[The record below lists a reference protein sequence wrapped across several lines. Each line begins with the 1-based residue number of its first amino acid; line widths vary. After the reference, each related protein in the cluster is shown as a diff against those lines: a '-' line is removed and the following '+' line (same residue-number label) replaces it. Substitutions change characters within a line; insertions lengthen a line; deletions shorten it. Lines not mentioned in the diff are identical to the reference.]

1 MRVNAGFVIVA
12 AHRIDYETEVV
23 LGVNE
28 ELTQYVTWECKN
40 GSNYYWGH
48 YGTDFLKAAED
59 FKRRCK
65 RNAG

>member
-12 AHRIDYETEVV
+12 THRIDSETEVV

-28 ELTQYVTWECKN
+28 ELTQYVTWECKD

-48 YGTDFLKAAED
+48 YGVDFLKAAKD

>member
-12 AHRIDYETEVV
+12 SHRIDYETEVV

-40 GSNYYWGH
+40 GKY
-48 YGTDFLKAAED
+48 
-59 FKRRCK
+59 
-65 RNAG
+65 